1 MLLLPLRSTRT
12 DTLFPCPTLFPPPRR
27 AASSAGLS
35 RSRCS
40 ITTGCHQESQTT
52 PDHAAQG
59 PLRGRRGIRSCRRRQ
74 RRQFHRTRP
83 RQPDVDPGCTATAE
97 EPWQQ
102 GQLPP
107 VDGRMLDAR
116 PPERKSVVW
125 GKGVSVRVNFGGR
138 RIIKKKI
145 NKQRKK

>member
-1 MLLLPLRSTRT
+1 MEFRRVLFRSRRRLRRT
-12 DTLFPCPTLFPPPRR
+12 ASR
-27 AASSAGLS
+27 AGVS

-40 ITTGCHQESQTT
+40 STTGCHHGSQTT
-52 PDHAAQG
+52 PDHTAQG

-107 VDGRMLDAR
+107 VDGRMRSEEHTSELQ
-116 PPERKSVVW
+116 SLM
-125 GKGVSVRVNFGGR
+125 
-138 RIIKKKI
+138 RISYAVFCLKKKTQKNK
-145 NKQRKK
+145 NKQKNRKN